1 MARQRARHLRYEL
14 EQECSKA
21 DVETA
26 AFAKQAREDHVNNLM
41 EISHEHDE
49 TTAKNFDNR
58 RAYEQQTKELM
69 VVSVSKFARW
79 SMFSKSYLDML
90 SGWLLEQASYYN
102 AFRTI

>member
-14 EQECSKA
+14 EQDCKKA
-21 DVETA
+21 DVEAA
-26 AFAKQAREDHVNNLM
+26 AFAKEAREEHVNNLM

-69 VVSVSKFARW
+69 VVSAIRITDVSQSRISLRIRIRINFIYPRASWISFA
-79 SMFSKSYLDML
+79 
-90 SGWLLEQASYYN
+90 
-102 AFRTI
+102 